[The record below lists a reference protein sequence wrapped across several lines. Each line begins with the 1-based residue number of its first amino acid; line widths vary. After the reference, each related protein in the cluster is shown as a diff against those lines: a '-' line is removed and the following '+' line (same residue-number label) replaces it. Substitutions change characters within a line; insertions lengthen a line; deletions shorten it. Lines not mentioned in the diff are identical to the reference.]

1 MQQLSSQAK
10 GTNWKAIVFWGVLF
24 GIIIFAV
31 YWYREPIIAFF
42 QSIPAR
48 LSNLQMPDF
57 SGFTANIVKYINE
70 NPIAVLAAGASI
82 CTAAVTLISKVRAD
96 RAKALALEEKA
107 QVEQLATQQL
117 ELAQSKSTDLQE
129 QLNLALANNSKEALL
144 ETQRLMQE
152 QKGKYEMQIEGLRQ
166 QNQDLMN
173 KLESRPVVEKVVY
186 K

>member
-1 MQQLSSQAK
+1 
-10 GTNWKAIVFWGVLF
+10 
-24 GIIIFAV
+24 
-31 YWYREPIIAFF
+31 
-42 QSIPAR
+42 
-48 LSNLQMPDF
+48 MPDF

-107 QVEQLATQQL
+107 QVEQLATQRL
-117 ELAQSKSTDLQE
+117 EFAQSKNTDLQE

-166 QNQDLMN
+166 QNQELMN